1 MADTPHTRR
10 PDPASTPA
18 RSSGHA
24 KDDPSW
30 APESGDKPDAARPK
44 GSEPG
49 RPNLRVR
56 KPTTKA
62 GADHCRNLPG

>member
-49 RPNLRVR
+49 PPQPARPQ
-56 KPTTKA
+56 
-62 GADHCRNLPG
+62 ADDQGRR

>member
-30 APESGDKPDAARPK
+30 APESGDKPDAARPED
-44 GSEPG
+44 SEPG
-49 RPNLRVR
+49 TPQPARPQ
-56 KPTTKA
+56 
-62 GADHCRNLPG
+62 ADDQGRR